1 MTKISIFSEYFGAS
15 SWKFRRNSTELYRM
29 GFFRQDFQKFLVWNP
44 NGQTP
49 FSFLQINSEK
59 GSMASLNFLQILS
72 KETENE
78 DEKIMRKWNVP
89 LAHCA

>member
-1 MTKISIFSEYFGAS
+1 
-15 SWKFRRNSTELYRM
+15 M
-29 GFFRQDFQKFLVWNP
+29 GFFRRDFQKYLVWNP

-49 FSFLQINSEK
+49 FSFLQINSEKGFMVWFLQINSEK

-78 DEKIMRKWNVP
+78 DEKNMRKWNVP
-89 LAHCA
+89 LAHCT